1 MNISKTTVNMAKRR
15 GVSIEVMNDSQLGE
29 VVEIARIEDGEVADE
44 YAALYS
50 ISSEGMFFVN
60 GCDSRIA
67 EEFAYWIKDEATLR
81 SHLDT
86 ISVFI

>member
-1 MNISKTTVNMAKRR
+1 
-15 GVSIEVMNDSQLGE
+15 
-29 VVEIARIEDGEVADE
+29 
-44 YAALYS
+44 
-50 ISSEGMFFVN
+50 VN